1 MSTPGRR
8 THQGCWTCKA
18 RRRKCDRARPTC
30 QVCAERGVACEGYD
44 VRLRWGTGIA
54 SRGRFTGADAPAES
68 SIPSR
73 LQGRQRDLLR
83 ERKRQLHVADQ
94 VRESSGSEILVEGT
108 EELLLSPLLSETWKP
123 NHYAELFSDFL
134 SSGINVLHS
143 TTMHDGEIPL
153 KVRLPGLCQQSEA
166 LYQICITLQV
176 SIRPDLK
183 SQFFE
188 YFDAALN
195 KFRSELAQSEAYLED
210 GTLTAGLLL
219 CTIGI
224 MQGIPWTM
232 HLRGMYNILQSQS
245 VTRSH
250 DQVSPFRAH
259 LLEVMGIM
267 DLPTF
272 AIGRKHPYLGFW
284 RQYCRNRSMPVPSEQ
299 YDVEVMSGLPRSLV
313 DIFSCIY
320 EGATERDFWDWPG
333 SRGCFLQ
340 CQLWEAYRLAGMLVI
355 RHGALRLPSELDD
368 NPAQRGQSQRQS
380 ALPTTAVII
389 TRLLSCV
396 DAIYRAS
403 SEAEGKDTLI
413 INAIPY
419 PVFVAGLQSDALN
432 KDPELRDFIRR
443 ILLAIAEGPFW
454 NKQYRLLLDLLEEYW
469 TYPEN
474 NINIHE
480 IAQSRGIELGLF

>member
-30 QVCAERGVACEGYD
+30 QVCAQRGVPCEGYD

-68 SIPSR
+68 SISPR

-83 ERKRQLHVADQ
+83 ERKRQLQVADQ
-94 VRESSGSEILVEGT
+94 VRKSSGSDISAEGT
-108 EELLLSPLLSETWKP
+108 EELLLSPLLSETWKTDR
-123 NHYAELFSDFL
+123 YAELFSDFL

-153 KVRLPGLCQQSEA
+153 KV
-166 LYQICITLQV
+166 

-183 SQFFE
+183 SEFFE

-195 KFRSELAQSEAYLED
+195 KFRSELDRSEAYLED

-232 HLRGMYNILQSQS
+232 HLRGMYNILQSHS

-284 RQYCRNRSMPVPSEQ
+284 RQYCRNQSMPDPSEQ

-320 EGATERDFWDWPG
+320 QGATEQDFWDWPG

-355 RHGALRLPSELDD
+355 RHGAMRLPFELDD
-368 NPAQRGQSQRQS
+368 NPAQRGRSQRQS

-403 SEAEGKDTLI
+403 SEAGGKVTLI

-419 PVFVAGLQSDALN
+419 PVFVAGLQTDALN
-432 KDPELRDFIRR
+432 KDPDLREFIRK
-443 ILLAIAEGPFW
+443 ILVAIADGPFW
-454 NKQYRLLLDLLEEYW
+454 NKQYRLLLELLEEYW
-469 TYPEN
+469 TYPQN
-474 NINIHE
+474 TINIHQ

>member
-1 MSTPGRR
+1 
-8 THQGCWTCKA
+8 
-18 RRRKCDRARPTC
+18 
-30 QVCAERGVACEGYD
+30 
-44 VRLRWGTGIA
+44 
-54 SRGRFTGADAPAES
+54 
-68 SIPSR
+68 
-73 LQGRQRDLLR
+73 
-83 ERKRQLHVADQ
+83 
-94 VRESSGSEILVEGT
+94 
-108 EELLLSPLLSETWKP
+108 
-123 NHYAELFSDFL
+123 
-134 SSGINVLHS
+134 
-143 TTMHDGEIPL
+143 
-153 KVRLPGLCQQSEA
+153 
-166 LYQICITLQV
+166 
-176 SIRPDLK
+176 
-183 SQFFE
+183 
-188 YFDAALN
+188 
-195 KFRSELAQSEAYLED
+195 
-210 GTLTAGLLL
+210 
-219 CTIGI
+219 

-469 TYPEN
+469 TYPQN
-474 NINIHE
+474 TINIHE

>member
-1 MSTPGRR
+1 M
-8 THQGCWTCKA
+8 
-18 RRRKCDRARPTC
+18 
-30 QVCAERGVACEGYD
+30 
-44 VRLRWGTGIA
+44 
-54 SRGRFTGADAPAES
+54 
-68 SIPSR
+68 
-73 LQGRQRDLLR
+73 
-83 ERKRQLHVADQ
+83 
-94 VRESSGSEILVEGT
+94 
-108 EELLLSPLLSETWKP
+108 
-123 NHYAELFSDFL
+123 
-134 SSGINVLHS
+134 
-143 TTMHDGEIPL
+143 
-153 KVRLPGLCQQSEA
+153 
-166 LYQICITLQV
+166 V

-232 HLRGMYNILQSQS
+232 HLRGMYNILQSHS

-284 RQYCRNRSMPVPSEQ
+284 RQYCRNQSMPDSSER

-313 DIFSCIY
+313 DIFSCIF
-320 EGATERDFWDWPG
+320 EGATEQDFWNWPG

-355 RHGALRLPSELDD
+355 RHGALRLSSELED
-368 NPAQRGQSQRQS
+368 NPAQRVQSQKQS

-432 KDPELRDFIRR
+432 KDPNLRDFIRR
-443 ILLAIAEGPFW
+443 ILVAIAEGPFW

-469 TYPEN
+469 TYPQN
-474 NINIHE
+474 TINIHE

>member
-68 SIPSR
+68 SIPPR

-83 ERKRQLHVADQ
+83 ERKRQLQVADQ
-94 VRESSGSEILVEGT
+94 VRESSGSEILIEGT

-143 TTMHDGEIPL
+143 TTIHDGEIPL
-153 KVRLPGLCQQSEA
+153 K
-166 LYQICITLQV
+166 V

-232 HLRGMYNILQSQS
+232 HLRGMYNILQSHS

-284 RQYCRNRSMPVPSEQ
+284 RQYCRNQSMPDSSER

-313 DIFSCIY
+313 DIFSCIF
-320 EGATERDFWDWPG
+320 EGATEQDFWNWPG

-355 RHGALRLPSELDD
+355 RHGALRLSSELED
-368 NPAQRGQSQRQS
+368 NPAQRVQSQKQS

-432 KDPELRDFIRR
+432 KDPNLRDFIRR
-443 ILLAIAEGPFW
+443 ILVAIAEGPFW

-469 TYPEN
+469 TYPQN
-474 NINIHE
+474 TINIHE